1 MYMETMVIK
10 GLMLPVRLLKV
21 SASSTSAPVVFK
33 AVDSGMVPMVM
44 KITGLLIALMASRSL
59 ITPVRTRAIA
69 PTQAG
74 YQVFTLR
81 MAQVMMPRIVAP
93 KITAVSFS

>member
-1 MYMETMVIK
+1 METMVSK

-44 KITGLLIALMASRSL
+44 KITGLLIALD
-59 ITPVRTRAIA
+59 
-69 PTQAG
+69 G
-74 YQVFTLR
+74 
-81 MAQVMMPRIVAP
+81 PRGH
-93 KITAVSFS
+93 